1 MAKEFLDG
9 KGVEYVDYNVMADKD
24 ALAEMQKVSGGARS
38 VPVIAIGSEVM
49 VGFDKDRTE
58 QALRCL
64 EHSSEV
70 C

>member
-9 KGVEYVDYNVMADKD
+9 KKVEYVDYNVIADKD
-24 ALAEMQKVSGGARS
+24 ALAEMQKVSGGARN
-38 VPVIAIGSEVM
+38 VPVIVIGSEVM
-49 VGFDKDRTE
+49 VGFDKDRVE
-58 QALRCL
+58 QALQCL